1 MNISNAIKSLDPS
14 AQFSIIDDNIATI
27 EWISKSVELT
37 NEDIILERDRL
48 LAIYNSLEYQRLRQ
62 PEYPPITDL
71 ADAIYWQSQ
80 GDDTK
85 MAAYIS
91 AVEAVKQKYPKEVN
105 Q

>member
-14 AQFSIIDDNIATI
+14 AQFSIIDDNIDTI
-27 EWISKSVELT
+27 EWISKSIELT
-37 NEDIILERDRL
+37 NEDIILEKDRL
-48 LAIYNSLEYQRLRQ
+48 LTIYNSLEYQRLRQ
-62 PEYPPITDL
+62 PEYPPLTEL
-71 ADAIYWQSQ
+71 ADAIYWQSH

-85 MAAYIS
+85 MVAYIA